1 MGLLVTFLFRN
12 MKGLRSLV
20 LLAMLITV
28 LQVSCDII
36 AAFPLKFI
44 PSKVQNVGNDP
55 ACLFPFLGPIESWF
69 DIPQIDPSLQPDP
82 HFAPG
87 MPPQAQC
94 PVDPNDPRGRI
105 VVVQHSILGVIV
117 FSIVLL
123 VIFGLLSAL
132 LAFVDLYLAAYIG
145 QLLTARLRNQ
155 LFDHLQRLSLNWHG
169 KQQKGDLVQRVTGNI
184 ADIEKLATDGLV
196 DLLAGVLT
204 LVGVVLVMLFVS
216 AQFTLI
222 AMAIAPALFASVLG
236 YTKNIKAAA
245 KKAAKATGQLAHV
258 ATEDINALI
267 LIKVFTREKLEAV
280 RFGTYVD
287 TNKRARL
294 RAGWLQAQFTPLV
307 ALLVVLGTA
316 AVVGVGGYV
325 ATGNVFNIGPLSIDA
340 DSVDIGTLILFLT
353 FLKLLYQPMRDL
365 SKLATLASTA
375 ASGAERIQEVLDQA
389 PEVKDS
395 PLPGPYTGPQ
405 RFQGE
410 ITFENAVM
418 GYLPGVPVLQ
428 GINLHIS
435 PGKKIGL
442 VGLSGG
448 GKTTLVSLIPRFYDI
463 EQGTIKIDG
472 VDIRLYPLDVLRNN
486 VSMVLQ
492 DSLLFEGTIRE
503 NIAFGRPGASI
514 EDIVEAAKKA
524 YIYEM
529 ITSLPD
535 GYDAHVN
542 EQGRNFSGGQRQRLA
557 IARAILRDAPI
568 LILDEPTANLD
579 VEAEAEVLK
588 ALHTLIAG
596 RTVLTISHRLSTLGH
611 VDEIVFMSEG
621 QIVEQGT
628 FEQLKRKQGLF
639 ASLLEEQNRYNLDR
653 EEEEA
658 EEAMVRSLS
667 SATTLHLPAL
677 ASATEPLIP
686 ATMGDTTIRMPVV
699 RHSKPGAPKV
709 PEIVAR
715 MLNGKTL
722 ETQSVKPST
731 LKVKALNSQSKQRKD
746 YILPK
751 GRILVQMD
759 GKTLGEYQLSKPIYT
774 IGRFPASDIQIP
786 SQRVSRLHALIRWKN
801 GAWVIEDAESL
812 NGLTCRGQ
820 RIDQLALVDGDRIS
834 IDPTIVLQYYE
845 ESGQ

>member
-1 MGLLVTFLFRN
+1 MGLLVRFLYQN
-12 MKGLRSLV
+12 MKGLRALV
-20 LLAMLITV
+20 VLAAIITV
-28 LQVSCDII
+28 LQVSCDIA

-44 PSKVQNVGNDP
+44 PSKVQNPGNDP
-55 ACLFPFLGPIESWF
+55 ACLFPFLNPIESWF
-69 DIPQIDPSLQPDP
+69 DIPQIDPTLQPDP

-87 MPPQAQC
+87 IPVEAQC
-94 PVDPNDPRGRI
+94 PINPNDPRGRI
-105 VVVQHSILGVIV
+105 VLVRHTTLGVIV
-117 FSIVLL
+117 FSLL
-123 VIFGLLSAL
+123 VLIIFGLLSAL
-132 LAFVDLYLAAYIG
+132 LAFADLYLAAYIG
-145 QLLTARLRNQ
+145 QLLTARLRNH
-155 LFDHLQRLSLNWHG
+155 LFDHLERLSLDWHS

-184 ADIEKLATDGLV
+184 TDIEKLVTDGLV

-204 LVGVVLVMLFVS
+204 LVGVASVMLFLSV
-216 AQFTLI
+216 AYTLI
-222 AMAIAPALFASVLG
+222 ALAMGPALFLMVMG

-245 KKAAKATGQLAHV
+245 RKAAKATGQVGHV

-267 LIKVFTREKLEAV
+267 LIKVFTREKLEAR
-280 RFGTYVD
+280 RFGSYGEK
-287 TNKRARL
+287 NKRAGL

-307 ALLVVLGTA
+307 SLLVIVGTA
-316 AVVGVGGYV
+316 TVIGVGGYV
-325 ATGNVFNIGPLSIDA
+325 ASGYAFNIGPLYIDPY
-340 DSVDIGTLILFLT
+340 SVDVGTLILFLT

-375 ASGAERIQEVLDQA
+375 ASAAERVQEVLDQA
-389 PEVKDS
+389 PEVKES
-395 PLPGPYTGPQ
+395 ALPGPYSGPQ

-410 ITFENAVM
+410 ITFENVVM
-418 GYLPGVPVLQ
+418 EYVPDVPVLQ
-428 GINLHIS
+428 GITLHIGA
-435 PGKKIGL
+435 GKKIGL

-503 NIAFGRPGASI
+503 NIAFGLPGASI

-542 EQGRNFSGGQRQRLA
+542 EQARNFSGGQRQRLA

-579 VEAEAEVLK
+579 VEAEIEVLK
-588 ALHTLIAG
+588 ALHTLMAG
-596 RTVLTISHRLSTLGH
+596 RTVLTISHRLSTLGN
-611 VDEIVFMSEG
+611 VDEIVMLSEG
-621 QIVEQGT
+621 RIAEQGT
-628 FEQLKRKQGLF
+628 FHELKRRGGLF
-639 ASLLEEQNRYNLDR
+639 AALLEEQNRYNLDR

-731 LKVKALNSQSKQRKD
+731 LKVKALNGQPKQRKD
-746 YILPK
+746 YILTK
-751 GRILVQMD
+751 GRILVQMN

-820 RIDQLALVDGDRIS
+820 RIDRLALVDGDLIS